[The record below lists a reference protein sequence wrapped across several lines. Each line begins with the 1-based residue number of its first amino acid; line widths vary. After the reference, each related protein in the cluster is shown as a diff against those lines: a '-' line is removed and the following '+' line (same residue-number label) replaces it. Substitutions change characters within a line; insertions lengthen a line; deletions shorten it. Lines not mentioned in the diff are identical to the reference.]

1 MRHRSSCLCCGFLT
15 IEQRAIDS
23 YEFCPVCLWE
33 ADPVQAA
40 DWEYAGGANVV
51 CLNEARRNF
60 GAFGASEPRLQDH
73 VRPAAWF
80 EWPV

>member
-1 MRHRSSCLCCGFLT
+1 MQHRSACLCCGFLT
-15 IEQRAIDS
+15 IEQHPVDS
-23 YEFCPVCLWE
+23 YEVCPVCLWE

-40 DWEYAGGANVV
+40 DPEYAGGANAV
-51 CLNEARRNF
+51 CLSVARQNV
-60 GAFGASEPRLQDH
+60 GAFGASERRLQDH